1 MSLDIRFAIASDLH
15 IGLPHTIW
23 DHPSRF
29 HLVEVSIPALEQV
42 LDHVS
47 QLDIDFL
54 LLPGDLTQHG
64 ERENHEWLSAR
75 LKQLPFPCYVIPGN
89 HDVVMPEGDDTRIG
103 SHEFAQLYEPFGYRR
118 QDNGAGGQADPKQI
132 WYSVSPVSGLRL
144 IGLNSNQ
151 FDDDGKLIG
160 RLDKAQLDWLEAELS
175 QGQDEFDATWLM
187 IHHNVLE
194 HLPEQATHPM
204 GRRYLLRNT
213 ERLKTILRRHNVQLI
228 FTGHLHVQDVNQ
240 EAGLTEITT
249 GSLVSYPHPYRLLHY
264 KQSAAETT
272 LSFES
277 FRIGSAPDWPE
288 LQQQSRDWMGDRSQ
302 PFMANLLSVS
312 ALELSEAQISKLTPH
327 LRYFWADIAQGDSDF
342 NFDQFPQALQGY
354 FKRFGT
360 HQGKIDNAATLTL

>member
-64 ERENHEWLSAR
+64 ERENHEWLAAR

-89 HDVVMPEGDDTRIG
+89 HDVVVPEGDDTRIG
-103 SHEFAQLYEPFGYRR
+103 RHEFAQLYEPFGY
-118 QDNGAGGQADPKQI
+118 GAGGQPDSNQL
-132 WYSVSPVSGLRL
+132 WYSVRPVPGLRL

-151 FDDDGKLIG
+151 FDDEHKIVGY
-160 RLDKAQLDWLEAELS
+160 LDDAQLDWLDAEL
-175 QGQDEFDATWLM
+175 GQETEEFEATWLM
-187 IHHNVLE
+187 VHHNVLE
-194 HLPEQATHPM
+194 HLPNQAQHPL
-204 GRRYLLRNT
+204 GQRYILRNAN
-213 ERLKTILRRHNVQLI
+213 RLKAVLKAHQVPLL
-228 FTGHLHVQDVNQ
+228 FTGHLHVQDVIQ

-264 KQSAAETT
+264 KQSEAETT

-277 FRIGSAPDWPE
+277 FRISSAPDWPE
-288 LQQQSRDWMGDRSQ
+288 LQQQSRDWMGDRSA
-302 PFMANLLSVS
+302 PFMAKLLSMS
-312 ALELSEAQISKLTPH
+312 SLALSEAQLNELTPH
-327 LRYFWADIAQGDSDF
+327 LRYFWADIAEGDGDF
-342 NFDQFPQALQGY
+342 NFEQFPEKLQQY
-354 FKRFGT
+354 FRRFGT